1 MSGLEAAEGASRSD
15 NRQPRAANERLW
27 QKAWVGGF
35 GVASTRALPSFV
47 ICVIASSVLYIWT
60 YNNIRGSLLVVVLF
74 HATINLPPLA
84 LPGRPRRR
92 SRAPFLIYVTL
103 TAMTAAVVAAA
114 AGPWTCPAGTGGLQ
128 DRRGIGDPRA
138 AQARVARWRSVAAPA
153 AA

>member
-1 MSGLEAAEGASRSD
+1 MPQGPIIDNPALQMRGCGKRPGWVVSASHPLELFPA
-15 NRQPRAANERLW
+15 
-27 QKAWVGGF
+27 
-35 GVASTRALPSFV
+35 FV

-92 SRAPFLIYVTL
+92 NRAPFLIYVTL